1 MIAHDTAAPATDRA
15 ATVRRSRVASVALW
29 ATQIVLAA
37 MFLFAGGSKLLGAP
51 AMVDLFT
58 AIGFG
63 QWFRYVTG
71 AIEVSAAVA
80 LLIPSAALFGA
91 MLIIPTMLGAAA
103 TNLFLGQSPASRSC
117 SCSQPRQLLGSVA
130 TDSMRCSLADPDALT
145 RKRLT
150 RHEPSDVL

>member
-15 ATVRRSRVASVALW
+15 ATVRRSRAASVALW

-58 AIGFG
+58 AIGLG

-103 TNLFLGQSPASRSC
+103 TNLFLGQSPAMPFVLLLAATAVAWFRRDRLNAVFSRR
-117 SCSQPRQLLGSVA
+117 P
-130 TDSMRCSLADPDALT
+130 
-145 RKRLT
+145 
-150 RHEPSDVL
+150 

>member
-1 MIAHDTAAPATDRA
+1 MIAHDTAVSTTDRA

-29 ATQIVLAA
+29 VTQIVLAA

-51 AMVDLFT
+51 AMADLFT
-58 AIGFG
+58 AIGLG

-91 MLIIPTMLGAAA
+91 MLVIPTMLGAAA
-103 TNLFLGQSPASRSC
+103 TNLFLGQSPAMPLVLFLAATAVAWFRRDRLHAVFSRR
-117 SCSQPRQLLGSVA
+117 P
-130 TDSMRCSLADPDALT
+130 
-145 RKRLT
+145 
-150 RHEPSDVL
+150 